1 MWINRTVKISEKEDV
16 MSSNKDKII
25 EKYKSGFEDRR
36 AELSRAGKMEFHYTE
51 KLLRRYM
58 KGLPRTIELGCATGY
73 YAYALADI
81 CGSYTG
87 VDLSPENIAIFEK
100 KLSEKPLTTARGE
113 PVKCRVGDATD
124 LSDIPDGSYDAVLCL
139 GPMYHLPPEERRKV
153 FAECYRIASPGAL
166 LAFAY
171 ICTTGLVAGASC
183 FDGLREVYPN
193 ECANHCVFDLGTDD
207 IAPGLFYYTSPDD
220 IERAAEAAGLEVVAD
235 HGLDFFFMA
244 SAINAAGE
252 ERMPSFYALLDRMV
266 DEPRC
271 TGAANH
277 ALVVAR
283 KR

>member
-1 MWINRTVKISEKEDV
+1 
-16 MSSNKDKII
+16 MSSNQDKII
-25 EKYKSGFEDRR
+25 EKYKRGFEDRR

-87 VDLSPENIAIFEK
+87 VDLSPENITIFEK

-166 LAFAY
+166 LASAY

-183 FDGLREVYPN
+183 FDGV
-193 ECANHCVFDLGTDD
+193 
-207 IAPGLFYYTSPDD
+207 
-220 IERAAEAAGLEVVAD
+220 
-235 HGLDFFFMA
+235 
-244 SAINAAGE
+244 
-252 ERMPSFYALLDRMV
+252 
-266 DEPRC
+266 RC
-271 TGAANH
+271 TRMS
-277 ALVVAR
+277 ALTTVCLTSGPTTSRPGCSTTPRRTKLRVR
-283 KR
+283 LRRRGLRLSQITGLISSSWRRL

>member
-1 MWINRTVKISEKEDV
+1 
-16 MSSNKDKII
+16 MSSNQDKII

-235 HGLDFFFMA
+235 HGLDFFFMT